1 MNATLHPQN
10 RAAIPNAG
18 TRTLGSKRKTM
29 LQCFAALVALIGVSY
44 GVWFYF
50 FKTATVSTENA
61 YTAVETAQVTPLIS
75 GPVKEVLVIDTQPV
89 KAGQVLVVL
98 DDANAKIAV
107 NKAAADL
114 AGVRRRVEQAFADD
128 RRLETEIQVRTA
140 EVRAAEAHL
149 KRSKVGLEKAVR
161 DQTRRRKLMASH
173 VISEEEFTD
182 AQTQVDDAN
191 AAKVQA
197 EAQVS
202 TALASRAAAQGA
214 RQVHAAL
221 IAGTTVDSHPMVLAA
236 ESALEQAQLDLQR
249 TVLRAPVNGVV
260 AKRAVDVGQQA
271 QVGMPLLSIVP
282 LQQMHVDANFK
293 ESQLK
298 DVRVGQDVSLT
309 SDLYGS
315 EVVYRGKVEGFSG
328 GTGSAFATIPA
339 QNATGNWIKV
349 VQRLPIRIAL
359 DPQELSQHPLQA
371 GLSMHVTVRLSR
383 NESERHEVTLR

>member
-1 MNATLHPQN
+1 MNATLHTRN
-10 RAAIPNAG
+10 DAANPRTGMG
-18 TRTLGSKRKTM
+18 TLESKRKTL
-29 LQCFAALVALIGVSY
+29 LQRLTAAVALTGVGY
-44 GVWFYF
+44 CVWFYF
-50 FKTATVSTENA
+50 IKTNTVSTENA

-89 KAGQVLVVL
+89 KARQVLVVL

-107 NKAAADL
+107 NQAAADL
-114 AGVRRRVEQAFADD
+114 ASARRRVEQAFADD

-149 KRSKVGLEKAVR
+149 KRAQVGLEKAER

-202 TALASRAAAQGA
+202 TALASQAAAQGA
-214 RQVHAAL
+214 RQVNTVL
-221 IAGTTVDSHPMVLAA
+221 IEGTTVDSHPIVLAA
-236 ESALEQAQLDLQR
+236 EAALAQAQLDLQR
-249 TVLRAPVNGVV
+249 TVLRAPVDGVV
-260 AKRAVDVGQQA
+260 AKRAVDVGQQV
-271 QVGMPLLSIVP
+271 QIGMPLLSIVP

-298 DVRVGQDVSLT
+298 GVHVGQDVLLT
-309 SDLYGS
+309 SDLYGGD
-315 EVVYRGKVEGFSG
+315 VVYRGKVEGFSG

-359 DPQELSQHPLQA
+359 DPRELSQHPLQV
-371 GLSMHVTVRLSR
+371 GLSMHVTVLLSTKT
-383 NESERHEVTLR
+383 SEQHEETMR